1 MVKEWCN
8 SGSTWDYIL
17 RAEAGKKSR
26 SAEENEKLIALM
38 CGIGI
43 NATNKPEPKKL
54 QLSKEAAEECVNAV
68 NGTTMI
74 PHPTVDD
81 QRKCIFCR
89 PAVALH
95 MVMPNNLDKEKR
107 YELNYCNSCMLVVE
121 EKGVIFIDNL
131 ASCGCPAVRYR
142 GVLDCKSCYRKK
154 GQ

>member
-26 SAEENEKLIALM
+26 SAEENKKLIALM

-43 NATNKPEPKKL
+43 NAANKPEPKKL

-68 NGTTMI
+68 NGATMI

-89 PAVALH
+89 TAVALH
-95 MVMPNNLDKEKR
+95 MAMLNNLDKEKGM
-107 YELNYCNSCMLVVE
+107 NSTIATHACLLWKKRCDFYRQSSKLRMSGCTIP
-121 EKGVIFIDNL
+121 KC
-131 ASCGCPAVRYR
+131 AS
-142 GVLDCKSCYRKK
+142 
-154 GQ
+154 